1 MDKKRLR
8 VMYASVA
15 GVFSTVVPLL
25 LAFNSDSQNAMHYGS
40 FSTHPA
46 VYAFNAE
53 SRGYEDSVKFCE
65 SLWMDI
71 AVFHSMEELLDGMLS
86 LTHGVDSFVGATRAP
101 APDGGAP
108 NSFAWVDGTP
118 WWQPEEDIIDW
129 HSAQDPYM
137 YVMNPV
143 EGQSTVFDATF
154 AVRKCAGDP
163 RRDASCDEPRRA
175 ARPRRTTAAATRR
188 RRDVCDDGGA
198 AGTRAGR
205 GGRIQLVVH
214 VQDRGRSGGR
224 PNASLTNIIQS
235 ADYLTRGGSALGH

>member
-129 HSAQDPYM
+129 HSAQDPYI

-154 AVRKCAGDP
+154 AVRKCAVLCK
-163 RRDASCDEPRRA
+163 A
-175 ARPRRTTAAATRR
+175 
-188 RRDVCDDGGA
+188 RDVGAIRGAMPPVMNLGALPAHAVPPPPQHGGGA
-198 AGTRAGR
+198 TCAMTEGQLGLVQGVAAGFNSSCTYRTEVGPGVAR
-205 GGRIQLVVH
+205 ML
-214 VQDRGRSGGR
+214 
-224 PNASLTNIIQS
+224 P
-235 ADYLTRGGSALGH
+235 